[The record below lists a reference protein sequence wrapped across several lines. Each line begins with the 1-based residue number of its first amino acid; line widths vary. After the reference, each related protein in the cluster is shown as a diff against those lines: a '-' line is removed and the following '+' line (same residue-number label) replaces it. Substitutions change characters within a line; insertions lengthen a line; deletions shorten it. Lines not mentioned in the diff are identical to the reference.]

1 MRRRDDEPTIRK
13 AYRGS
18 IGDVFMFA
26 ATALVLFLNFWP
38 AMDAASRTGK
48 VIRPLGTKSAA
59 VHAPSSPMLERLQ
72 RPFSQKIST
81 KGIAAR

>member
-1 MRRRDDEPTIRK
+1 MRRREGEPTIRK

-38 AMDAASRTGK
+38 ALDAASRTGK
-48 VIRPLGTKSAA
+48 VVRPLGTKSEASRP
-59 VHAPSSPMLERLQ
+59 PSSPLLERLQ
-72 RPFSQKIST
+72 RPFSQKVST
-81 KGIAAR
+81 KDSAAR